1 MTTPTT
7 PFSIC
12 TTTTERSAA
21 VSGAFGVEAPAMNP
35 FDDVTG
41 PGFTSLVVSYS
52 PTLPMLPP
60 ALEQQLA
67 ISASWFTNPTVGM
80 FQEQLAGPLGG
91 RANPVLPPVSV
102 WRQSWRTCMVLL
114 KSGDRIVSASAV
126 FGTTVSSFNRYLSK
140 FCIAVSCVQLSN
152 LSTWKAA
159 IRPETGSNSLTG
171 LA

>member
-1 MTTPTT
+1 
-7 PFSIC
+7 
-12 TTTTERSAA
+12 
-21 VSGAFGVEAPAMNP
+21 MNP

-91 RANPVLPPVSV
+91 AG
-102 WRQSWRTCMVLL
+102 
-114 KSGDRIVSASAV
+114 KS
-126 FGTTVSSFNRYLSK
+126 
-140 FCIAVSCVQLSN
+140 CIA
-152 LSTWKAA
+152 TGFGMAA
-159 IRPETGSNSLTG
+159 I
-171 LA
+171 LADLNRGR